1 MGNRG
6 QKRTENVDALPADKR
21 PCSSTEFRPSTSNS
35 VVHTTM
41 SSIHESHHGDID
53 TSSSS
58 SSSTSGSSEGEKDS
72 AYGSCESDN
81 SYRDYYRRQLLG
93 NQGKFKGVLSSLSK
107 ESEESALVAAL
118 TELCDL
124 LSFSPDSSMSNIMA
138 DSFSP
143 VLVRLARYESNTTIM
158 LLAVRAMTYL
168 CDVHPRSS
176 AYLVNHDA
184 VPALCRRLMA
194 FEFLDVAEQCLQ
206 ALEKISHEQPIACL
220 QSGAI
225 MAVLSYID
233 FFSTSVQRKALLTVV
248 NICKKLPAGCPPPLM
263 EAVPVLCNL
272 LLYEDRQLVESVAT
286 CLIRIVEQACHSS
299 DMLDQLCKHTLIQQV
314 THLIELNGRTTVSQS
329 VYVGLIGLLVKL
341 AAGSIVAVKTL
352 FELNI
357 SHILKDILSTHDF
370 SHGVPSTLMVDGHY
384 NQVDEVLK
392 LLNELLPPISREQ
405 DIKLAAEKE
414 DFLISHPDLLQKF
427 GFDLLSVLIQVV
439 NSGVNLNAWFWC
451 LSIINKLVYF
461 SKSDM
466 LGFLQNTN
474 ISSFLAGVFTRK
486 DPHVLILALHIVD
499 KLLEKLSHVFL
510 DSFVK
515 EGVLFAVDA
524 LLSPEKCS
532 KYLFSTNG
540 VQASEE
546 TCQGSVP
553 HAAVKCLCFASDA
566 VQSPTGSEAKT
577 CKIEKETVQ
586 SLARHIKTNYFATD
600 SMNPRLGIT
609 DVLQNLKSLS
619 SVLTDL
625 VHKFSSSCSN
635 ITPLQEKEEFY
646 LVLHQIMSELN
657 GNHAISTFEFIE
669 SGVVKSLVNYLS
681 NGQYLGQKVDGDGSV
696 NQLYIVEKRFELF
709 GRLLLDNSVP
719 PPEDS
724 TFLALIRRL
733 HSALCSVENFPVILS
748 HASKLR
754 NSYATIPYGHCTSY
768 PCLKVQFVKG
778 EGGSSLG
785 DYPESVVNVDP
796 FSLLETIEEYLWP
809 KVSRKK
815 SEKLNPPTLDLEEES
830 PSRLSRDA
838 STSQGKNPGPMELDT
853 TSADSHESQVVKNN
867 LQLFAEVETLD
878 VEQTKNDP
886 MDISNVNAESLKKGQ
901 LNSSEDDSSTSLE
914 CTGCCDDENVAP
926 KLIFYLEGQKLNH
939 KFTLYQT
946 VLQQQIK
953 AENDIITNSSMWSQV
968 HRVTYRRFV
977 RHKPGCPQSCKHV
990 VHSTPTEKSTAWW
1003 QYTPSFSR
1011 MFGSEIVDLEKSS
1024 PTYDILFLLRSLEGL
1039 NRFSFHLGSR
1049 TKLSAFAEG
1058 KTTNFGDI
1066 KVTNSDLPQNEFA
1079 STKLTEKLELQMR
1092 NPFSVSIGGL
1102 PPWCGQLVN
1111 SCPFLFGF
1119 EARCKYFRLAA
1130 FGRQPIQPESS
1141 SHNTTAGTSGTGAGM
1156 SGRHQNS
1163 SVIRR
1168 KKFLVDRSRILDS
1181 ARQMMDLH
1189 ANQKVVI
1196 EVEYNDEVGT
1206 GLGPTLEFFTLVSHE
1221 FQKIG
1226 LGMWRGDH
1234 MAHGSAR
1241 VEEESGIVFSP
1252 FGLFPRPWSPSSH
1265 SLSGLEFSEV
1275 LKKFVLLGQ
1284 IVAKSL
1290 QDGRVL
1296 DLRLSKAFYKLFL
1309 GKELTVY
1316 DIQSIDPEL
1325 GGVLLEFQ
1333 ALVERKRY
1341 LESLP
1346 EGKSSLDLELNFRNT
1361 KIDDLCL
1368 DYTVPG
1374 YPDYV
1379 LNSAADANTVD
1390 SSNLEEYV
1398 LLLVNATLN
1407 SGISRQIEAFKSGF
1421 DQVFPIRHLQVFTED
1436 ELERLLCGE
1445 CGFWNS
1451 NELLDHI
1458 KFDHGYTASSPPV
1471 VNLLEIMKEFDSKQQ
1486 RSFLQFV
1493 TGAPRLPPGGLAS
1506 LSPMLT
1512 IVRKS
1517 CSVLVDSD
1525 LPSVMTCANYL
1536 KLPPYSSKEKM
1547 KEKLLY
1553 AITEGQGSFHLS

>member
-21 PCSSTEFRPSTSNS
+21 PCSSTEFRSSTSNS

-41 SSIHESHHGDID
+41 SSIHEGHHGDVD
-53 TSSSS
+53 TSSSSS
-58 SSSTSGSSEGEKDS
+58 SSSTSGSSEGEKES
-72 AYGSCESDN
+72 THGSCESDN
-81 SYRDYYRRQLLG
+81 SYRDYYRRQMLG

-107 ESEESALVAAL
+107 ETDESALVAAL
-118 TELCDL
+118 TELCEL

-143 VLVRLARYESNTTIM
+143 ILVRLARYESNPTIM
-158 LLAVRAMTYL
+158 LLAVRAVTYL
-168 CDVHPRSS
+168 CEVHPRSS
-176 AYLVNHDA
+176 TYLVNHDA
-184 VPALCRRLMA
+184 VPALCQRLMA

-206 ALEKISHEQPIACL
+206 ALERISREQPIACL

-248 NICKKLPAGCPPPLM
+248 NICKKLPSGCPQPLM

-272 LLYEDRQLVESVAT
+272 LLYEDRPLVESVAT
-286 CLIRIVEQACHSS
+286 CLIRIVEQARHSW
-299 DMLDQLCKHTLIQQV
+299 DMLDQLCKHTLIQQA

-357 SHILKDILSTHDF
+357 SHILKDILSTLDF

-392 LLNELLPPISREQ
+392 LLNELLPPISRDQ
-405 DIKLAAEKE
+405 DNELASEKE

-427 GFDLLSVLIQVV
+427 GFDLLPVLIQVV
-439 NSGVNLNAWFWC
+439 NSGFNLNAWFGC
-451 LSIINKLVYF
+451 LSVINKLVYF

-474 ISSFLAGVFTRK
+474 ITSFLAGVFTRK
-486 DPHVLILALHIVD
+486 DPHVLILALQIVD
-499 KLLEKLSHVFL
+499 KLLEKRSHVFL

-532 KYLFSTNG
+532 KSLFSTNG

-546 TCQGSVP
+546 TRQGSVP
-553 HAAVKCLCFASDA
+553 PAAVKCLCFASDA
-566 VQSPTGSEAKT
+566 VQSPAGSEAMT

-609 DVLQNLKSLS
+609 DVLQKLKSLA

-625 VHKFSSSCSN
+625 VHKFSSSSSA
-635 ITPLQEKEEFY
+635 PLQENEEFY
-646 LVLHQIMSELN
+646 PVLHQIMSELN

-681 NGQYLGQKVDGDGSV
+681 NGQYLAQKVDGDGSV
-696 NQLYIVEKRFELF
+696 NKLYIVEKRFELF
-709 GRLLLDNSVP
+709 GRLLLHNSVP

-748 HASKLR
+748 HPSKLR

-778 EGGSSLG
+778 EGESSLG

-809 KVSRKK
+809 KVNRKK
-815 SEKLNPPTLDLEEES
+815 SEKLDPPPLDLGEES
-830 PSRLSRDA
+830 PSRVSQDA
-838 STSQGKNPGPMELDT
+838 STSQGKNPGPMESET
-853 TSADSHESQVVKNN
+853 TSTESHETQAVKNN
-867 LQLFAEVETLD
+867 LQLFAEVETVDL
-878 VEQTKNDP
+878 EQTKSDP
-886 MDISNVNAESLKKGQ
+886 MDISNVNAESLKKGR
-901 LNSSEDDSSTSLE
+901 LNSSEDDSCTSLE

-926 KLIFYLEGQKLNH
+926 NLIFYLEGQKLNH
-939 KFTLYQT
+939 KLTLYQT
-946 VLQQQIK
+946 VLQQLIK
-953 AENDIITNSSMWSQV
+953 GENDVMSNSSMWSQV

-977 RHKPGCPQSCKHV
+977 RHKPRCPQSCKHV
-990 VHSTPTEKSTAWW
+990 IHSTPSEESTAWW
-1003 QYTPSFSR
+1003 QYTPFFSR
-1011 MFGSEIVDLEKSS
+1011 MFSSEMVDLEKSS

-1049 TKLSAFAEG
+1049 TKLYAFAEG
-1058 KTTNFGDI
+1058 KTINFGDI
-1066 KVTNSDLPQNEFA
+1066 KVINSDIPQNEFA

-1141 SHNTTAGTSGTGAGM
+1141 SHNMTAGTSGTGAAT
-1156 SGRHQNS
+1156 SGRHSNS
-1163 SVIRR
+1163 AGSRR

-1234 MAHGSAR
+1234 MAHGSMR
-1241 VEEESGIVFSP
+1241 VEEESGIVLSP

-1284 IVAKSL
+1284 IVAKAL
-1290 QDGRVL
+1290 QNGRVL
-1296 DLRLSKAFYKLFL
+1296 DLRLSKAFYKLVL

-1316 DIQSIDPEL
+1316 DIQSFDPEL
-1325 GGVLLEFQ
+1325 GGVLLEFL
-1333 ALVERKRY
+1333 ALVERKRN
-1341 LESLP
+1341 LESHP
-1346 EGKSSLDLELNFRNT
+1346 EGKSLFDLELNFQNT
-1361 KIDDLCL
+1361 KIGDLCL
-1368 DYTVPG
+1368 DFTVPG

-1398 LLLVNATLN
+1398 LLLVDATIN

-1445 CGFWNS
+1445 SGFWNS

-1458 KFDHGYTASSPPV
+1458 KFDHGYTANSPPV

-1486 RSFLQFV
+1486 RAFLQFV

-1517 CSVLVDSD
+1517 CSVWVDAD

>member
-6 QKRTENVDALPADKR
+6 QKRAENVDELPADKR
-21 PCSSTEFRPSTSNS
+21 PCSSTEFRPSSSNS

-41 SSIHESHHGDID
+41 SSIHESQGGDVN

-58 SSSTSGSSEGEKDS
+58 SSSGSSEGEKDS

-81 SYRDYYRRQLLG
+81 SYRDIYRRQLLG

-107 ESEESALVAAL
+107 ESENSALLAAL

-124 LSFSPDSSMSNIMA
+124 LSFSPDSSMSNLMA
-138 DSFSP
+138 DSFAP
-143 VLVRLARYESNTTIM
+143 VLVRLARHESNPDIM
-158 LLAVRAMTYL
+158 LLAIRAMTYL
-168 CDVHPRSS
+168 CEVHPRSS
-176 AYLVNHDA
+176 VYLVNHDA
-184 VPALCRRLMA
+184 VPALCQRLMA
-194 FEFLDVAEQCLQ
+194 IEYLDVAEQCLQ
-206 ALEKISHEQPIACL
+206 ALEKISHEQPIVCL

-225 MAVLSYID
+225 TAVLSYID

-248 NICKKLPAGCPPPLM
+248 NICKKLPPGCPSPLM
-263 EAVPVLCNL
+263 EAVPILCNL

-286 CLIRIVEQACHSS
+286 CLIRIAEQAFHSS
-299 DMLDQLCKHTLIQQV
+299 DMLDQLCKHRLVQQV
-314 THLIELNGRTTVSQS
+314 THLIALNGRTTVSQS

-341 AAGSIVAVKTL
+341 ASGSIVAVKTL

-357 SHILKDILSTHDF
+357 SNILKDILSIHDF
-370 SHGVPSTLMVDGHY
+370 SHGVPSTVTVDGHY

-392 LLNELLPPISREQ
+392 LLNELLPPFPREQ
-405 DIKLAAEKE
+405 NIQLYAEKE
-414 DFLISHPDLLQKF
+414 QFLTNHPDILQRF
-427 GFDLLSVLIQVV
+427 GFDLLPVLIQVV
-439 NSGVNLNAWFWC
+439 NSGVNLHAYYGC
-451 LSIINKLVYF
+451 LSVINKLVYF

-474 ISSFLAGVFTRK
+474 ISSFLAGVFTHK
-486 DPHVLILALHIVD
+486 DPHVLILSLQIVD

-510 DSFVK
+510 NSFVK

-532 KYLFSTNG
+532 LSLFSVSNG
-540 VQASEE
+540 VQASDEP
-546 TCQGSVP
+546 CQGSVLR
-553 HAAVKCLCFASDA
+553 AAVKCLCFASDA
-566 VQSPTGSEAKT
+566 IQSPTGPEART
-577 CKIEKETVQ
+577 CKIEKETIQ
-586 SLARHIKTNYFATD
+586 SLAWHIRTSYFAAD
-600 SMNPRLGIT
+600 PMNPGLGVT
-609 DVLQNLKSLS
+609 DVLQKLKTLS
-619 SVLTDL
+619 STLTDL
-625 VHKFSSSCSN
+625 VHKFSSSN
-635 ITPLQEKEEFY
+635 VPLQEEEDFY
-646 LVLHQIMSELN
+646 PVLHQIISELN
-657 GNHAISTFEFIE
+657 GSHAISMFEFIE

-681 NGQYLGQKVDGDGSV
+681 NGHYLGQKVDGDGSV

-709 GRLLLDNSVP
+709 GRLLLYNSVLP
-719 PPEDS
+719 LEDS
-724 TFLALIRRL
+724 AFLALTRRL

-754 NSYATIPYGHCTSY
+754 NSYATIPYGRCTSY

-778 EGGSSLG
+778 EGESSLG
-785 DYPESVVNVDP
+785 DYTESVVTVDP
-796 FSLLETIEEYLWP
+796 FEPLDSIEGYLWT

-815 SEKLNPPTLDLEEES
+815 TEKLNPPTLDLEEES
-830 PSRLSRDA
+830 PSHESQDVT
-838 STSQGKNPGPMELDT
+838 TSQGKNPGPMESDT
-853 TSADSHESQVVKNN
+853 TSAGSHETQEVKNN
-867 LQLFAEVETLD
+867 LQIFAEMETVD
-878 VEQTKNDP
+878 VEQTRSDP
-886 MDISNVNAESLKKGQ
+886 MDISGVNAECLKTGR
-901 LNSSEDDSSTSLE
+901 LNPSEDDSSPSLE
-914 CTGCCDDENVAP
+914 CTGCCDDENITP

-939 KFTLYQT
+939 KLSLWQA

-953 AENDIITNSSMWSQV
+953 AENDITTNSSMWSQV
-968 HRVTYRRFV
+968 HRVTFRRFF
-977 RHKPGCPQSCKHV
+977 RHKPGCPQSSKHV
-990 VHSTPTEKSTAWW
+990 VHSIPSEKPTAWW
-1003 QYTPSFSR
+1003 QYTPSFSS
-1011 MFGSEIVDLEKSS
+1011 MFGSEMVDLEKSS
-1024 PTYDILFLLRSLEGL
+1024 PTYDILYLLRILEGL

-1049 TKLSAFAEG
+1049 TKLYAFAEG
-1058 KTTNFGDI
+1058 KTTDFGDL
-1066 KVTNSDLPQNEFA
+1066 KVTISDLPQNEFA

-1092 NPFSVSIGGL
+1092 NAFSVSIGGM

-1130 FGRQPIQPESS
+1130 FGRPPIQPESS
-1141 SHNTTAGTSGTGAGM
+1141 SMAAGTSV
-1156 SGRHQNS
+1156 RDQNS
-1163 SVIRR
+1163 SGFRR
-1168 KKFLVDRSRILDS
+1168 KKLLVHRTRILDS

-1189 ANQKVVI
+1189 ANQKAAI

-1221 FQKIG
+1221 FQMIG

-1234 MAHGSAR
+1234 MAHGTVS
-1241 VEEESGIVFSP
+1241 VEEESGIIFSP
-1252 FGLFPRPWSPSSH
+1252 LGLFPRPWSPSAH

-1275 LKKFVLLGQ
+1275 LKKFMLLGQ

-1296 DLRLSKAFYKLFL
+1296 DLRLSKAFYKLVL

-1316 DIQSIDPEL
+1316 DIQSFDPQL
-1325 GGVLLEFQ
+1325 GGALLEFQ
-1333 ALVERKRY
+1333 ALVERKRHQ
-1341 LESLP
+1341 ESRC

-1368 DYTVPG
+1368 DYTLPG

-1379 LNSAADANTVD
+1379 LNSASDAKTVD

-1398 LLLVNATLN
+1398 LLIVDATLN
-1407 SGISRQIEAFKSGF
+1407 SGISRQIGAFKSGF
-1421 DQVFPIRHLQVFTED
+1421 DQVFPISHLQVFTED

-1445 CGFWNS
+1445 YGFWNS

-1458 KFDHGYTASSPPV
+1458 KFDHGYTANSPPV
-1471 VNLLEIMKEFDSKQQ
+1471 INLLEIMKEFDSKQQ
-1486 RSFLQFV
+1486 RAFLQFV

-1506 LSPMLT
+1506 LSPKLT

-1517 CSVLVDSD
+1517 CGVWVDAD

-1553 AITEGQGSFHLS
+1553 AITEGLGSFHLS

>member
-6 QKRTENVDALPADKR
+6 QKRTENVDELPADKR
-21 PCSSTEFRPSTSNS
+21 ACSSTEFRPSSSNS

-41 SSIHESHHGDID
+41 SSLHERRNGDVG

-58 SSSTSGSSEGEKDS
+58 SSSSSGSSEGEKDS

-81 SYRDYYRRQLLG
+81 SYRDIYRQQLLG

-107 ESEESALVAAL
+107 ESGDSALLAAL

-124 LSFSPDSSMSNIMA
+124 LSFSPDSSMSNLMA

-143 VLVRLARYESNTTIM
+143 LLVRLARHESNPDIM
-158 LLAVRAMTYL
+158 LLAIRAMTYL
-168 CDVHPRSS
+168 CEVHPRSS
-176 AYLVNHDA
+176 TYLVNHDA
-184 VPALCRRLMA
+184 VPALCQRLMA
-194 FEFLDVAEQCLQ
+194 IEYLDVAEQCLQ
-206 ALEKISHEQPIACL
+206 ALEKISREQPIVCL

-225 MAVLSYID
+225 MACLSYID
-233 FFSTSVQRKALLTVV
+233 FLSTSVQRKALLTVV
-248 NICKKLPAGCPPPLM
+248 NICKKLPSGCPSPLM

-272 LLYEDRQLVESVAT
+272 LLYEDIQLVESVAT

-299 DMLDQLCKHTLIQQV
+299 DMLDQLCEHRLVEQV

-341 AAGSIVAVKTL
+341 AAGSIVAVNTL

-357 SHILKDILSTHDF
+357 SHILKDVLSTHDF
-370 SHGVPSTLMVDGHY
+370 SHGVPSTLMIDGHY

-405 DIKLAAEKE
+405 NVQLAADKE
-414 DFLISHPDLLQKF
+414 HFLISHPDLLQKF
-427 GFDLLSVLIQVV
+427 GFDLLPVLIQVV
-439 NSGVNLNAWFWC
+439 NSGVNLYACHGC
-451 LSIINKLVYF
+451 LSVMNKLVYF
-461 SKSDM
+461 SKSDL

-474 ISSFLAGVFTRK
+474 VSSFLAGVFTRK
-486 DPHVLILALHIVD
+486 DPHVLILALQIVD

-510 DSFVK
+510 NSFVK

-524 LLSPEKCS
+524 LLSSEKCS
-532 KYLFSTNG
+532 QSLFTVSNG
-540 VQASEE
+540 VQASDE
-546 TCQGSVP
+546 TCQGSEP
-553 HAAVKCLCFASDA
+553 RSAVKCLCFASDA
-566 VQSPTGSEAKT
+566 VQSPTGPETRT
-577 CKIEKETVQ
+577 CKIDKETVQ
-586 SLARHIKTNYFATD
+586 SLARHIRTNYFATD
-600 SMNPRLGIT
+600 PMNPSLGIT
-609 DVLQNLKSLS
+609 DVLQKLKTLS
-619 SVLTDL
+619 SALNEL
-625 VHKFSSSCSN
+625 VHKFSSS
-635 ITPLQEKEEFY
+635 TAPLQEKEEFY
-646 LVLHQIMSELN
+646 PVLHQIMSELN

-681 NGQYLGQKVDGDGSV
+681 NGQYFGQKIDGDGSL

-709 GRLLLDNSVP
+709 GRLLLYNSGP
-719 PPEDS
+719 SLEDS
-724 TFLALIRRL
+724 SFLALVRRL

-754 NSYATIPYGHCTSY
+754 NSYATIPYGQCTSY

-778 EGGSSLG
+778 DGESLLG
-785 DYPESVVNVDP
+785 DYTENVVNVDP
-796 FSLLETIEEYLWP
+796 FSPLETIERYLWP

-815 SEKLNPPTLDLEEES
+815 SEKLNPSTVDLEEES
-830 PSRLSRDA
+830 PSRVSQDV
-838 STSQGKNPGPMELDT
+838 STSQGKNPVPMESDT
-853 TSADSHESQVVKNN
+853 TSTDSHEIQEVKNN
-867 LQLFAEVETLD
+867 LQLFAEVEIVD
-878 VEQTKNDP
+878 IEQRKSDP
-886 MDISNVNAESLKKGQ
+886 MDISDVNAEFLEKGK
-901 LNSSEDDSSTSLE
+901 LNSSEVDSSTSLV
-914 CTGCCDDENVAP
+914 CTGCCDDENIAP
-926 KLIFYLEGQKLNH
+926 KLIFYLDGQKLNH
-939 KFTLYQT
+939 KLSLYQA

-968 HRVTYRRFV
+968 HRVTFRRFV
-977 RHKPGCPQSCKHV
+977 RHKPGCPHSCKHA
-990 VHSTPTEKSTAWW
+990 VHYTPSEKPTAWW
-1003 QYTPSFSR
+1003 QYTPSFSSL
-1011 MFGSEIVDLEKSS
+1011 FGSEMVDLEKSS

-1049 TKLSAFAEG
+1049 TKINAFAEG
-1058 KTTNFGDI
+1058 KTTNLGDI

-1092 NPFSVSIGGL
+1092 NPFSVSIGGM
-1102 PPWCGQLVN
+1102 PAWCGQLVN

-1119 EARCKYFRLAA
+1119 DSRCKYFRLVA
-1130 FGRQPIQPESS
+1130 FGRQSIQPESS
-1141 SHNTTAGTSGTGAGM
+1141 SHNTAAGTN
-1156 SGRHQNS
+1156 GRHQNS
-1163 SVIRR
+1163 SGIRR
-1168 KKFLVDRSRILDS
+1168 KKFLVHRSSILDS

-1234 MAHGSAR
+1234 MAHGSVS
-1241 VEEESGIVFSP
+1241 VEDKSGITFSP
-1252 FGLFPRPWSPSSH
+1252 LGLFPRPWSPSAH

-1275 LKKFVLLGQ
+1275 LKRFVLLGQ

-1296 DLRLSKAFYKLFL
+1296 DLRLSKAFYKLIL

-1316 DIQSIDPEL
+1316 DIQSFDPEL

-1333 ALVERKRY
+1333 ALVERKRHM
-1341 LESLP
+1341 ESFCD
-1346 EGKSSLDLELNFRNT
+1346 GKSSLDLELNFRNT
-1361 KIDDLCL
+1361 KISDLCL
-1368 DYTVPG
+1368 DYTLPG

-1379 LNSAADANTVD
+1379 LNSASDAKMVD

-1398 LLLVNATLN
+1398 LLIVDATLN
-1407 SGISRQIEAFKSGF
+1407 SGISRQIGAFKSGF

-1458 KFDHGYTASSPPV
+1458 KFDHGYTANSPPV
-1471 VNLLEIMKEFDSKQQ
+1471 INLLEIMREFDSKQQ
-1486 RSFLQFV
+1486 RAFLQFV

-1506 LSPMLT
+1506 LNPKLT

-1517 CSVLVDSD
+1517 CSVWVDAE

-1536 KLPPYSSKEKM
+1536 KLPPYSSKERM

-1553 AITEGQGSFHLS
+1553 AITEGQGSFYLS

>member
-6 QKRTENVDALPADKR
+6 QKRTENVDEWPADKR
-21 PCSSTEFRPSTSNS
+21 PCSLTEFRPSSSNS

-41 SSIHESHHGDID
+41 SSIHESHNGDVN

-58 SSSTSGSSEGEKDS
+58 SSGSSEGEKDS

-81 SYRDYYRRQLLG
+81 SYRDIFRQHLLG

-107 ESEESALVAAL
+107 ESEESALLAAL

-124 LSFSPDSSMSNIMA
+124 LSFSPDSSMSNLMA
-138 DSFSP
+138 DSLSP
-143 VLVRLARYESNTTIM
+143 VLVRLARRESNPDIM
-158 LLAVRAMTYL
+158 LFAIRAMTYL
-168 CDVHPRSS
+168 LEVHPRSS
-176 AYLVNHDA
+176 VYLVSYDA
-184 VPALCRRLMA
+184 VPALCQRLMA
-194 FEFLDVAEQCLQ
+194 IEYLDVAEQCLQ
-206 ALEKISHEQPIACL
+206 ALEKISREQPIVCL

-233 FFSTSVQRKALLTVV
+233 FFSTSVQRKALLTIG
-248 NICKKLPAGCPPPLM
+248 NICKKLPSGCPSPLM
-263 EAVPVLCNL
+263 EAVPILCNL

-286 CLIRIVEQACHSS
+286 CLIRVVEQACHSS
-299 DMLDQLCKHTLIQQV
+299 DMLDQLCKHRLVQQA
-314 THLIELNGRTTVSQS
+314 THLIESNGRTTVSQS

-341 AAGSIVAVKTL
+341 AAGSIVAVKAL

-405 DIKLAAEKE
+405 NIQLAADKE
-414 DFLISHPDLLQKF
+414 NFLINHPDLLQKF
-427 GFDLLSVLIQVV
+427 GFDLLPVLIQVV
-439 NSGVNLNAWFWC
+439 NSGVNLYAYYGC
-451 LSIINKLVYF
+451 LSVINKLVYF

-486 DPHVLILALHIVD
+486 DPHVLILALQIVD
-499 KLLEKLSHVFL
+499 KLLENLSHVFL
-510 DSFVK
+510 NSFVK
-515 EGVLFAVDA
+515 EGVLFAIDA

-532 KYLFSTNG
+532 QSLFSVSNG
-540 VQASEE
+540 VQASDE

-553 HAAVKCLCFASDA
+553 RSAVKCLCFASDA
-566 VQSPTGSEAKT
+566 IQSPTGPEART
-577 CKIEKETVQ
+577 CKIERETVQ
-586 SLARHIKTNYFATD
+586 SLARHIRASYFATD
-600 SMNPRLGIT
+600 PMNHGLGIT
-609 DVLQNLKSLS
+609 VVLQKLKILS
-619 SVLTDL
+619 STLTDR
-625 VHKFSSSCSN
+625 VHKFRSC
-635 ITPLQEKEEFY
+635 TAPLQEKEDFY
-646 LVLHQIMSELN
+646 PLLHQIMSELN

-681 NGQYLGQKVDGDGSV
+681 NGQYLGHKVDGDGSV

-709 GRLLLDNSVP
+709 GRLLLYNSVLP
-719 PPEDS
+719 LEDS
-724 TFLALIRRL
+724 AFLTLTRRL

-754 NSYATIPYGHCTSY
+754 NSYATIPNGRCTSY

-778 EGGSSLG
+778 EGESSIG
-785 DYPESVVNVDP
+785 DYTVSVVNVDP
-796 FSLLETIEEYLWP
+796 FSPLEAIEGYLWT

-815 SEKLNPPTLDLEEES
+815 TEKLNPPTLDLDEES
-830 PSRLSRDA
+830 PSRVSQDV
-838 STSQGKNPGPMELDT
+838 STSQGKNPGLMESDT
-853 TSADSHESQVVKNN
+853 TSTDSHETQEVKNN
-867 LQLFAEVETLD
+867 LQLFAEVETVD
-878 VEQTKNDP
+878 VEQSKIDL
-886 MDISNVNAESLKKGQ
+886 MDISDFNAECLKKGR
-901 LNSSEDDSSTSLE
+901 LNPSEGDSSTSLE
-914 CTGCCDDENVAP
+914 CTGCCDDENIAP

-939 KFTLYQT
+939 KLSLYQA

-968 HRVTYRRFV
+968 HRVTFRRFV
-977 RHKPGCPQSCKHV
+977 RHKPGCPQSCKRVLHP
-990 VHSTPTEKSTAWW
+990 TPSEKPTAWW
-1003 QYTPSFSR
+1003 QYTPSFSSL
-1011 MFGSEIVDLEKSS
+1011 FGSEMVDLEKSS

-1049 TKLSAFAEG
+1049 AKLYAFAEG
-1058 KTTNFGDI
+1058 KTKDFGDI
-1066 KVTNSDLPQNEFA
+1066 KVKNSDFPQNEFA

-1092 NPFSVSIGGL
+1092 NPFSVSIGGM
-1102 PPWCGQLVN
+1102 PPWCEQLVN
-1111 SCPFLFGF
+1111 ACPFLFGF

-1130 FGRQPIQPESS
+1130 FGRLPIQPESS
-1141 SHNTTAGTSGTGAGM
+1141 SHNMAAGTSV
-1156 SGRHQNS
+1156 RDQNG
-1163 SVIRR
+1163 SVFCR
-1168 KKFLVDRSRILDS
+1168 KKLLVHRSRILDS

-1196 EVEYNDEVGT
+1196 EVEYSDEVGT

-1234 MAHGSAR
+1234 MAHGSVS
-1241 VEEESGIVFSP
+1241 VEEESGIIFSP
-1252 FGLFPRPWSPSSH
+1252 LGLFPRPWSPSDH

-1296 DLRLSKAFYKLFL
+1296 DLRLSKAFYKLVL

-1316 DIQSIDPEL
+1316 DIQSFDPEL
-1325 GGVLLEFQ
+1325 GGVLLDFQ
-1333 ALVERKRY
+1333 ALVERKRHQ
-1341 LESLP
+1341 ESLS

-1361 KIDDLCL
+1361 KIGDLCL
-1368 DYTVPG
+1368 DYTLPG

-1379 LNSAADANTVD
+1379 LNSASDAKTVD

-1398 LLLVNATLN
+1398 LLIVDATLN
-1407 SGISRQIEAFKSGF
+1407 SGISRQIGAFKSGF

-1451 NELLDHI
+1451 NELLDQI
-1458 KFDHGYTASSPPV
+1458 KFDHGYTANSPPV
-1471 VNLLEIMKEFDSKQQ
+1471 INLLEIMREFDSKQQ
-1486 RSFLQFV
+1486 RAFLQFV

-1506 LSPMLT
+1506 LIPKLT

-1517 CSVLVDSD
+1517 CSVWVDAD

-1536 KLPPYSSKEKM
+1536 KLPPYSSKVGPS
-1547 KEKLLY
+1547 L
-1553 AITEGQGSFHLS
+1553 FHYLV

>member
-6 QKRTENVDALPADKR
+6 QKRTENVDELPADKR
-21 PCSSTEFRPSTSNS
+21 PCSSSDFRPSTSNS
-35 VVHTTM
+35 VIPTTM

-81 SYRDYYRRQLLG
+81 TYRDYYRRQLMG
-93 NQGKFKGVLSSLSK
+93 NQSKFNGVLESLSK
-107 ESEESALVAAL
+107 ESEESALLVAL

-124 LSFSPDSSMSNIMA
+124 LSFSPDSSMSNVMA
-138 DSFSP
+138 DLFSP
-143 VLVRLARYESNTTIM
+143 VLVRLARYESNPEIM
-158 LLAVRAMTYL
+158 LLAIRAMTYL
-168 CDVHPRSS
+168 CEVHPRSS
-176 AYLVNHDA
+176 ASLVNHDA
-184 VPALCRRLMA
+184 VPALCQRLRA
-194 FEFLDVAEQCLQ
+194 IEFLDVAEQCLQ
-206 ALEKISHEQPIACL
+206 ALEKISREQPIVCL

-225 MAVLSYID
+225 MAILRYID
-233 FFSTSVQRKALLTVV
+233 FFSTSEQRKALLTVV
-248 NICKKLPAGCPPPLM
+248 NICKKLPSGCPPPLM

-299 DMLDQLCKHTLIQQV
+299 EMLDQLCNHMLVQQV

-405 DIKLAAEKE
+405 NIKLAEDKE
-414 DFLISHPDLLQKF
+414 DFLINHPDLLEKF
-427 GFDLLSVLIQVV
+427 GFHLLPVLIQVV
-439 NSGVNLNAWFWC
+439 NSGMNLNAWFGC
-451 LSIINKLVYF
+451 LSVINKLVYF
-461 SKSDM
+461 SKSDR
-466 LGFLQNTN
+466 LEFLQDTN

-486 DPHVLILALHIVD
+486 DPHVLILALQIVD
-499 KLLEKLSHVFL
+499 KLLEKISHIFL

-532 KYLFSTNG
+532 QSLFSTNG
-540 VQASEE
+540 VQASDEAG
-546 TCQGSVP
+546 QGSVP
-553 HAAVKCLCFASDA
+553 PTAVNCLCFASDA
-566 VQSPTGSEAKT
+566 VQSPTGPESRT

-609 DVLQNLKSLS
+609 DVLQKLKTLS
-619 SVLTDL
+619 SQLTDL
-625 VHKFSSSCSN
+625 VHKFSSSIAPS
-635 ITPLQEKEEFY
+635 QEKEDFY
-646 LVLHQIMSELN
+646 PVLHQIMSELN
-657 GNHAISTFEFIE
+657 GNNAISTFEFIE

-681 NGQYLGQKVDGDGSV
+681 NDQYLGKKVDGDVSV
-696 NQLYIVEKRFELF
+696 NQLYIIENRFELF
-709 GRLLLDNSVP
+709 GRLLLDNSGPLV
-719 PPEDS
+719 ENS

-733 HSALCSVENFPVILS
+733 HSALCSVENFPVIS

-754 NSYATIPYGHCTSY
+754 NSYATIPYGHCTPY

-778 EGGSSLG
+778 EGESSLV

-796 FSLLETIEEYLWP
+796 FSLLETIEGYLWP

-830 PSRLSRDA
+830 PSRVSQDV
-838 STSQGKNPGPMELDT
+838 STSQGKNPGPMESDT
-853 TSADSHESQVVKNN
+853 TSTDSHETQVVKNN
-867 LQLFAEVETLD
+867 LQLFAEVETVD
-878 VEQTKNDP
+878 VEQTKSVP
-886 MDISNVNAESLKKGQ
+886 MDISDVNAESLKKGR

-926 KLIFYLEGQKLNH
+926 KLIFYLEGQKWNH
-939 KFTLYQT
+939 KLTLYQT
-946 VLQQQIK
+946 VLLQQIK
-953 AENDIITNSSMWSQV
+953 AENDITTNSSIWSQV

-977 RHKPGCPQSCKHV
+977 GHKPGCPQSCKHAV
-990 VHSTPTEKSTAWW
+990 RSTPSEKPTAWW
-1003 QYTPSFSR
+1003 QYTPSFSS
-1011 MFGSEIVDLEKSS
+1011 MFGSEMVDLEKSS

-1049 TKLSAFAEG
+1049 TKLYAFAEG

-1066 KVTNSDLPQNEFA
+1066 KFTNSDLPQNEFA
-1079 STKLTEKLELQMR
+1079 STKLTEKIELQMR

-1102 PPWCGQLVN
+1102 PPWCEQLVN

-1130 FGRQPIQPESS
+1130 FGRQSIQPESS
-1141 SHNTTAGTSGTGAGM
+1141 SHNTAAGM

-1163 SVIRR
+1163 SVLRR
-1168 KKFLVDRSRILDS
+1168 KKLLVHRSRILDS

-1226 LGMWRGDH
+1226 LAMWRGDH
-1234 MAHGSAR
+1234 MAHGSVS
-1241 VEEESGIVFSP
+1241 VEEESGIIFSP
-1252 FGLFPRPWSPSSH
+1252 LGLFPRPWSPSPH
-1265 SLSGLEFSEV
+1265 SLNGLEFSEV

-1296 DLRLSKAFYKLFL
+1296 DLWLSRAFYKLLL

-1316 DIQSIDPEL
+1316 DIPSFDPEL

-1333 ALVERKRY
+1333 ALVERKRH
-1341 LESLP
+1341 LESHP

-1361 KIDDLCL
+1361 KIGDLCL
-1368 DYTVPG
+1368 DYTLPG

-1379 LNSAADANTVD
+1379 LKSASDAKTVD

-1398 LLLVNATLN
+1398 LLVVDATLN
-1407 SGISRQIEAFKSGF
+1407 SGISRQIGAFKSGF

-1458 KFDHGYTASSPPV
+1458 KFDHGYTANSPPV
-1471 VNLLEIMKEFDSKQQ
+1471 LNLLEIMKEFDSKQQ
-1486 RSFLQFV
+1486 RAFLQFV

-1506 LSPMLT
+1506 LSPKLT

-1517 CSVLVDSD
+1517 CSVWVDAD

-1553 AITEGQGSFHLS
+1553 AIMEGQGSFHLS